1 MITNMIRTATMTAFM
16 MLALAACGGGGG
28 GGGDDGGTVTPPV
41 TPPVD
46 GIGRNGVAIGPI
58 SNFGSVI
65 VNGVTYNTD
74 AATFSIDDEPG
85 TQDDLEVG
93 DMVIIAGTIND
104 DGVSGTADTVFFDDL
119 VKGPVDSV
127 DLVNRSLV
135 VLGQPVL
142 VTASTSF
149 DDGFS
154 PASLEGVNAGQIVE
168 VSGQIDANDN
178 IVATRIEPK
187 PTGTTFEVYGT
198 VAGND
203 ATNLEF
209 TIRGLLV
216 DYAGATLQDFPS
228 GQVSNGDFVEVKG
241 NALGGSGELIATQ
254 VEFKSLVP
262 NANDGDFV
270 EVEGFITRFVSAT
283 DFDVSGIPVT
293 TNASTTYEGGTE
305 ADLGLNIKVEVE
317 GSIDANGL
325 VTASKIDIR
334 RAKAVRVTAN
344 IDSVDAANDSL
355 VVLGIPVSIDALTRI
370 EDKSNADVD
379 PLNVTDLAAGD
390 YIEVRGDEFPADSG
404 TIRAT
409 ILEREDAD
417 TDAILQGFV
426 ATVSEPSLTILGVT
440 IETGGTTV
448 FRDENDAVISAT
460 EFFNRVAANSLVK
473 AKGLESSATTISAT
487 EVEFELE
494 F

>member
-1 MITNMIRTATMTAFM
+1 MITKTIRATTLNALLVLM
-16 MLALAACGGGGG
+16 LAACGGGGG
-28 GGGDDGGTVTPPV
+28 GDGGTIEPPDQPPV
-41 TPPVD
+41 G
-46 GIGRNGVAIGPI
+46 GIGRNGIAIGPI

-74 AATFSIDDEPG
+74 SATFSIDDEPG
-85 TQDDLEVG
+85 TEDDLDVG
-93 DMVIIAGTIND
+93 DMVIISGSINE
-104 DGVSGTADTVFFDDL
+104 DGVTGTADTVFFDDL

-127 DLVNRSLV
+127 NLAASSLV

-142 VTASTSF
+142 VSSTTSF

-154 PASLEGVNAGQIVE
+154 PASLEGVNPGQIVE

-187 PTGTTFEVYGT
+187 PAGTTFEVYGT

-203 ATNLEF
+203 ASALQF
-209 TIRGLLV
+209 TIRGLVV
-216 DYAGATLQDFPS
+216 DYSGATLEDFPS
-228 GQVSNGDFVEVKG
+228 GQVANGDFVEVKG
-241 NALGGSGELIATQ
+241 NAIGSSGELIATE
-254 VEFKSLVP
+254 VELKSLVP

-283 DFDVSGIPVT
+283 DFDVSGIAVT
-293 TNASTTYEGGTE
+293 TNGTTTYEGGSE

-355 VVLGIPVSIDALTRI
+355 VVLGIPVSVDALTRL
-370 EDKSNADVD
+370 EDKSSADVD
-379 PLNVTDLAAGD
+379 PLNLSDLAAGD
-390 YIEVRGDEFPADSG
+390 YVEVRGDEFPAGSG

-409 ILEREDAD
+409 ILEREDTD
-417 TDAILQGFV
+417 TEAILQGFV
-426 ATVSEPSLTILGVT
+426 ETISEPSFTILAVT
-440 IETGGTTV
+440 IETSGVTV
-448 FRDENDAVISAT
+448 FRDENDVPISAT
-460 EFFNRVAANSLVK
+460 EFFNRLTENSLVK
-473 AKGLESSATTISAT
+473 AEGVESSATTISAT